1 MKYYQCFRPDG
12 GLFYGYAVISDDEMY
27 TYLQDGD
34 KLFIKHADM
43 RELAFDIDQVGIEE
57 HPTSGLEGVFAE
69 LVKDPKPGGY
79 LSDGTRMSDAACY
92 LFDAYEYDHNN
103 RMFYIGPDEFGGVRM
118 RSLETY
124 AHIHIYDF
132 PDGSRITAVATVDG
146 VYSSAVAS

>member
-43 RELAFDIDQVGIEE
+43 RELAFDIDYVGIEE

-79 LSDGTRMSDAACY
+79 LSDGTRMSDAEY
-92 LFDAYEYDHNN
+92 FKIDAWGIDEDGDVFFADAEEY
-103 RMFYIGPDEFGGVRM
+103 GGVRVPE
-118 RSLETY
+118 LEPNVLVATY
-124 AHIHIYDF
+124 RF
-132 PDGSRITAVATVDG
+132 PDGSHICVVAEPSG
-146 VYSSAVAS
+146 GYSAIVV